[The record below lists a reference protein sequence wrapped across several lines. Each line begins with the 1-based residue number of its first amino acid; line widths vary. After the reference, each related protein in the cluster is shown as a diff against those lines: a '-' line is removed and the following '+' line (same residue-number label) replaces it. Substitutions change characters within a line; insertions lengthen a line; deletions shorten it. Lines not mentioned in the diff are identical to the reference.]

1 MVRPIPALARSS
13 TAGKTG
19 SRTLAM
25 RLAHAI
31 EQEII
36 GRGWPVGEGLGSE
49 AQLMER
55 YQVGRSVLREA
66 VRILESRWVA
76 RPRPGPGGGL
86 VVTAPDPDGV
96 RDATRVFLDF
106 ARVRPDHLLDTWLAL
121 ETVAVGE
128 LAATIDAAGI
138 RQLRKILHDDGR
150 SAATPRSPGAAFH
163 IEIARLAGNP
173 AIELFVHVLI
183 DLVHPPQPEDAA
195 RENLRWEDPAHQ
207 EIVDAIIVGDAA
219 LAQHHMRCC
228 IQRHALATV
237 AAATGDTNAPWSA
250 LPEAHRGDREAGPGT
265 TVPAE
270 RRAATGPPIPGE
282 HPFVPE
288 SM

>member
-13 TAGKTG
+13 MAGKTG

-106 ARVRPDHLLDTWLAL
+106 ARVRPDHLLETWLAL
-121 ETVAVGE
+121 ETVAVAE

-138 RQLRKILHDDGR
+138 RQLQKILHGEGQSD
-150 SAATPRSPGAAFH
+150 SAARSPGAAFH
-163 IEIARLAGNP
+163 MEIARLAGNP
-173 AIELFVHVLI
+173 AIELFIHVLI
-183 DLVHPPQPEDAA
+183 DLVHPMQPDDAT
-195 RENLRWEDPAHQ
+195 RENLRWEDPAHR
-207 EIVDAIIVGDAA
+207 EIVDAIIVGEAA
-219 LAQHHMRCC
+219 LAQHHMRSCV
-228 IQRHALATV
+228 QRHARATAV
-237 AAATGDTNAPWSA
+237 AAAKDMNAPWPT
-250 LPEAHRGDREAGPGT
+250 LPETHRSDHVAAPGPS
-265 TVPAE
+265 VQAE
-270 RRAATGPPIPGE
+270 RRQSAGPPIPHE
-282 HPFVPE
+282 HPLVPE

>member
-1 MVRPIPALARSS
+1 
-13 TAGKTG
+13 
-19 SRTLAM
+19 M

-36 GRGWPVGEGLGSE
+36 SRGWPVGEGLGSE

-106 ARVRPDHLLDTWLAL
+106 AQVRPDHLLETWLAL

-128 LAATIDAAGI
+128 LAATIDATGI
-138 RQLRKILHDDGR
+138 RRLREVLHGGAR
-150 SAATPRSPGAAFH
+150 AGGAAPVPGAEFH

-173 AIELFVHVLI
+173 AIELFVRVLI
-183 DLVHPPQPEDAA
+183 DLVHPALPDETN
-195 RENLRWEDPAHQ
+195 RERLQWDDPAHA
-207 EIVDAIIVGDAA
+207 EILDAIIGGEAA
-219 LAQHHMRCC
+219 LAQRHVRCC
-228 IQRHALATV
+228 LQRHA
-237 AAATGDTNAPWSA
+237 AASVQDADA
-250 LPEAHRGDREAGPGT
+250 PEASLAGVARPG
-265 TVPAE
+265 PAAESFAGNRPPRDE
-270 RRAATGPPIPGE
+270 RL
-282 HPFVPE
+282 
-288 SM
+288 S